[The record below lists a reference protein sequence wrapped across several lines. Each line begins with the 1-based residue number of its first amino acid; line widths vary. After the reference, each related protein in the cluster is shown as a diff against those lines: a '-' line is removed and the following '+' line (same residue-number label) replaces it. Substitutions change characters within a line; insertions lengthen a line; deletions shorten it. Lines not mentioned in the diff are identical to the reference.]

1 MYMRDVELQN
11 STLTSLV
18 FDKVGM
24 QGRIWTG
31 SGKRSRRLVSG
42 RPDFVDRMISRDKD
56 MKDMAARPPASYQ
69 FLYFLSFHFSVYV
82 FFSMYSRGCILV
94 FVLCFF
100 LGRSEWFQDM
110 RDMVGGRLRLILV
123 FLEDREGCH
132 VPKRFIALIKH
143 FFTLFNLIILI
154 TCWYN

>member
-1 MYMRDVELQN
+1 MYMRELQN
-11 STLTSLV
+11 STASLV

-24 QGRIWTG
+24 EGRIWTG

-69 FLYFLSFHFSVYV
+69 FLYFLSFFVDV
-82 FFSMYSRGCILV
+82 FFLMNSRGCILV
-94 FVLCFF
+94 FVLWFF
-100 LGRSEWFQDM
+100 LLGRSEWFQDM

-132 VPKRFIALIKH
+132 VPERFIALIKH
-143 FFTLFNLIILI
+143 FFTRFSI
-154 TCWYN
+154 W